1 MKRCLI
7 VFAKE
12 PEKEKVKTRLH
23 KDCPKDFSF
32 NLYKS
37 FLKDTIDIAGRAGC
51 ELRILA
57 FRAATGN
64 PLFLKKAAPSF
75 LFYPQRG
82 KDLGERMH
90 NAFCF
95 AKKLKSR
102 ATVIMGSD
110 SPNLP
115 QDIVREA
122 FEKLRTFD
130 AVLGPSSDGGYYLVG
145 LRYPCPQAFKGV
157 EWSSRTVLETTIFKL
172 RKLKKKTALLRE
184 WYDVDEVESLK
195 RLWKDLSRKGPGGE
209 ARFTK
214 RFLIDK

>member
-23 KDCPKDFSF
+23 KDYPKDFSL
-32 NLYKS
+32 NLYKC
-37 FLKDTIDIAGRAGC
+37 FLKDTIDIAKRVRC
-51 ELRILA
+51 EVRILA
-57 FRAATGN
+57 HRAETGK

-90 NAFCF
+90 NAFSF

-102 ATVIMGSD
+102 ATVIIGSD

-115 QDIVREA
+115 QGFVQEA
-122 FEKLRTFD
+122 FEKLRAFD
-130 AVLGPSSDGGYYLVG
+130 AVLGPSADGGYFLLG
-145 LRYPCPQAFKGV
+145 LRYPCPGAFEGIK
-157 EWSSRTVLETTIFKL
+157 WSSRDVLKTTISKL
-172 RKLKKKTALLRE
+172 KKLKKKTALLRE
-184 WYDVDEVESLK
+184 WYDVDEIKSLK
-195 RLWKDLSRKGPGGE
+195 RLQTDLNRKGPGGR

-214 RFLIDK
+214 RFLDE